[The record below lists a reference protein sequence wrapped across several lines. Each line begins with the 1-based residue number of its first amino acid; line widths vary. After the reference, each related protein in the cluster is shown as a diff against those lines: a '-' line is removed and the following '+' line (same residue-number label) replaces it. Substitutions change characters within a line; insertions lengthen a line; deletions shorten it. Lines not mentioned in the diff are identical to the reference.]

1 MAGYVHVSRQ
11 DIRRLAKFLGLTVR
25 QFEENHVV
33 KVTRRGEKLIK
44 DGYDTCQF
52 LGENRT
58 CSVYEARPRDCRGY
72 VCWDQDDD
80 TVYDFARFYQMSLG
94 KLRKVET
101 EER

>member
-1 MAGYVHVSRQ
+1 MAGYVQVSRQ
-11 DIRRLAKFLGLTVR
+11 DIRRLAKFLGLTAR
-25 QFEENHVV
+25 QFEQNHVV

-44 DGYDTCQF
+44 DGNDTCQF

-101 EER
+101 DER

>member
-25 QFEENHVV
+25 QFEQNHVV